1 MFDVRIILV
10 EPAGA
15 LNLGAVARVMKN
27 MGLSQLWLVNPQCD
41 RFSDPAQ
48 HMAVH
53 AKDILET
60 AQVVDT
66 LPEALSGC
74 QRAIATVGRE
84 SPSGTNSPLNSSDGL
99 SWLTQVKGSAIV
111 FGREDRGLSNA
122 ELQHC
127 QQVMTIPTA
136 AVYPSLNLA
145 QAVGV
150 CCYHLRLLYETRSET
165 NESSADANSSGAI
178 ASQIE
183 QDLVHSATI
192 TEIEDFYEQLETM
205 LLDIGFLYPHTAF
218 SRMGKLRQLFN
229 RANLTTAEVTL
240 LRGILR
246 QVSWAVQKD
255 AKQ

>member
-15 LNLGAVARVMKN
+15 LNLGAAARVIKN

-41 RFSDPAQ
+41 RFSDSAQ

-53 AKDILET
+53 AKDIL
-60 AQVVDT
+60 AAARIVDT

-74 QRAIATVGRE
+74 YRAIATVGRV
-84 SPSGTNSPLNSSDGL
+84 SPSGTNLSLNSSDGL
-99 SWLTQVKGSAIV
+99 VWLTQVESSAIV
-111 FGREDRGLSNA
+111 FGREDSGLSNA
-122 ELQHC
+122 ELQYC

-150 CCYHLRLLYETRSET
+150 CCYHLRLLYEARHAANAPS
-165 NESSADANSSGAI
+165 ANSFSAI

-183 QDLVHSATI
+183 QDLVHSASI
-192 TEIEDFYEQLETM
+192 TAIEGFYEQLESL

-229 RANLTTAEVTL
+229 RANLSTAEVAM

-246 QVSWAVQKD
+246 QVSWAAHKD

>member
-1 MFDVRIILV
+1 MFDVRIVLV

-27 MGLSQLWLVNPQCD
+27 MGLLQLWLVNPQCD

-74 QRAIATVGRE
+74 HRAIATVGRV
-84 SPSGTNSPLNSSDGL
+84 SPSGTNLPLNSSDGL
-99 SWLTQVKGSAIV
+99 SWLTQVEGSAIV

-122 ELQHC
+122 ELQYC

-145 QAVGV
+145 QAVGI
-150 CCYHLRLLYETRSET
+150 CCYHLRLLYEARYAANATIT
-165 NESSADANSSGAI
+165 NSFEAI

-183 QDLVHSATI
+183 QDLVHSASI
-192 TEIEDFYEQLETM
+192 TAIEAFYEQLEAI
-205 LLDIGFLYPHTAF
+205 LLEVGFLYPHTAF

-229 RANLTTAEVTL
+229 RANLTIAEVAM

-246 QVSWAVQKD
+246 QVSWAMHKD